1 MNRIILSKN
10 ERRERFFRYAPL
22 ILWIGVIFLFSSNQ
36 GSMTKT
42 SSFVR
47 PLLEFLFPGIS
58 EETLTIYHSY
68 IRKTAHFV
76 EYAVLGLWS
85 SRAFWSSTIEI
96 LRRFWWLA
104 AFILVFLTASADEY
118 NQSFNPART
127 SSIYDVFIDLSGGLT
142 MIIFLLLL
150 KKVFIKS

>member
-1 MNRIILSKN
+1 MKKTISSEN

-22 ILWIGVIFLFSSNQ
+22 VLWIGVIFLFSSSQ

-42 SSFVR
+42 SGFIR
-47 PLLEFLFPGIS
+47 PLLEFIFPGIT
-58 EETLTIYHSY
+58 EENQLIYHQY

-76 EYAVLGLWS
+76 EYAVLGFWS
-85 SRAFWSSTIEI
+85 SRAFWSSTIEK
-96 LRRFWWLA
+96 LRKFWWLA
-104 AFILVFLTASADEY
+104 AFILIFITASVDEY
-118 NQSFNPART
+118 NQSFNPSRT
-127 SSIYDVFIDLSGGLT
+127 GSIYDVFVDLSGGLT